1 MAPEPAPMPPNQ
13 EVVEDSVEEEAEED
27 SVEMEI
33 VKVNQRT
40 KNKDE
45 ASPEEEASPEDQEI
59 NRSW

>member
-1 MAPEPAPMPPNQ
+1 MAPEPVPMPPNQ
-13 EVVEDSVEEEAEED
+13 EVVVDSVEEEAEED

-45 ASPEEEASPEDQEI
+45 ASPEEEASPENQEI